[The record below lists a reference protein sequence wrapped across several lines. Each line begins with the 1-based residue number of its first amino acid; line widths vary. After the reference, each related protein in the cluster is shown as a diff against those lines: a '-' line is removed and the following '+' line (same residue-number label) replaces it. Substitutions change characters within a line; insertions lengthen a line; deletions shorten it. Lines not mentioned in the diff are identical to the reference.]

1 MNESI
6 LVVDSHEESRRA
18 LTALFEE
25 CGYPV
30 VEARD
35 GIEGLHVAR
44 TRMPA
49 LVVVDLWP
57 FFSASM
63 QMMER
68 LRRDADTRHIGVLIL
83 TSAVAAEQRA
93 AVVPGCAAYL
103 EKPCEPVRILA
114 EVTRLLPRPAPMEGA
129 GRVGDA
135 P

>member
-1 MNESI
+1 MSRSI
-6 LVVDSHEESRRA
+6 LIVDHHEESRRA
-18 LTALFEE
+18 LGALFEE

-44 TRMPA
+44 TRMPG

-57 FFSASM
+57 FFSASL
-63 QMMER
+63 QMIQR

-83 TSAVAAEQRA
+83 TSGAAAEQCA
-93 AVVPGCAAYL
+93 ALVPACEAYL

-114 EVTRLLPRPAPMEGA
+114 EVTRLLPQPAEASGTGA
-129 GRVGDA
+129 RS
-135 P
+135 